1 MQKAVFI
8 GADPQ
13 VVEIARLA
21 ICLRWP
27 DVTPSQSNTG
37 TGGLEMVK
45 EQSPDLVLIKPDFPD
60 KTLTQVIRELRGFSN
75 VPLVVLNYQTNEL
88 ERVTALEAGADEYF
102 QLPCEL
108 SELTFKIWSLMRR
121 TAGAQAVDDRGTLVG
136 GELTVDLATHE
147 VFLGSDRVALTPV
160 EFQLTQILVKNSGSV
175 VSRSTIEN
183 ELSRAGLG
191 TVGSVKQ
198 HVMRLRR
205 KFGDDARNPK
215 WIANVPG
222 VGYRFI
228 GGPSADGGPSKVASS
243 RRASNQKAA

>member
-13 VVEIARLA
+13 VAEIVRLA

-45 EQSPDLVLIKPDFPD
+45 EHCPDLVLIKPDFPD
-60 KTLTQVIRELRGFSN
+60 KTLTEVIRELRSFSN
-75 VPLVVLNYQTNEL
+75 VPLVVLNHQTNEL
-88 ERVTALEAGADEYF
+88 EPVTALEAGADEYF
-102 QLPCEL
+102 QLPCDL

-121 TAGAQAVDDRGTLVG
+121 TAGSQAVDDRGTLVG

-147 VFLGSDRVALTPV
+147 VFLGSVLVALTPV
-160 EFQLTQILVKNSGSV
+160 EFQLTQILVKNAGSV
-175 VSRSTIEN
+175 VPRSTIEN
-183 ELSRAGLG
+183 ELARAGLG

-205 KFGDDARNPK
+205 KFGDDARLPK

-222 VGYRFI
+222 IGYRFI
-228 GGPSADGGPSKVASS
+228 GGTSANPGLSNAEAPKN
-243 RRASNQKAA
+243 RAA